1 MDRIAE
7 LYLLAV
13 ARAWEERSVKPHFI
27 SGTRLMGDQA
37 VKASYDSFMDS
48 LEEEKAKKAQG
59 KPDFVAIG
67 TNIGELVKKKNE
79 AYGDSFA
86 KAAKILEILF
96 PDGVPVSQYTD
107 MLGLIRV
114 IDKQFRIANR
124 KDAFGESPW
133 GDIAGYGVLGVA
145 NDEQC
150 KSTKKGA

>member
-1 MDRIAE
+1 MKADF
-7 LYLLAV
+7 V
-13 ARAWEERSVKPHFI
+13 

-37 VKASYDSFMDS
+37 VKASYDSFMDA
-48 LEEEKAKKAQG
+48 LEEERVRQAKS

-67 TNIGELVKKKNE
+67 MKIGELVKKKNE

-86 KAAKILEILF
+86 KAAQILEVLF
-96 PDGVPVSQYTD
+96 PNGVPVSQYTD

-150 KSTKKGA
+150 KPTKEGA